1 MKSTAG
7 WIGQVVSW
15 FVIFAMLAVL
25 AVCVLIPRLGGA
37 TPYTILTGS
46 MKSSLPPGT
55 LVVVQPTSPDKI
67 NIGDVITFQI
77 ETGKPTVASHRVIGK
92 TVAEDGSARLITK
105 GDDNAAADSD
115 LVRPEQIRGKLW
127 YSVPVLGRANTLLD
141 KSQHQTLVISAGGA
155 LIVYAAFML
164 VSAATDTRPPR
175 ASRRKT
181 EVAA

>member
-1 MKSTAG
+1 MKSAAG

-15 FVIFAMLAVL
+15 LVIFAMLAVL
-25 AVCVLIPRLGGA
+25 AVCVLVPRLGGG

-55 LVVVQPTSPDKI
+55 LIVVRPTPANEI

-92 TVAEDGSARLITK
+92 TVADDGTPRLITK
-105 GDDNAAADSD
+105 GDDNAAADPD
-115 LVRPEQIRGKLW
+115 LVQPAQIRGKLW

-155 LIVYAAFML
+155 LLVYAAFML
-164 VSAATDTRPPR
+164 VSAAADSHPPR
-175 ASRRKT
+175 TSRRKT

>member
-25 AVCVLIPRLGGA
+25 AVCVLIPRLGGG

-46 MKSSLPPGT
+46 MRSSLPPGT
-55 LVVVQPTSPDKI
+55 LIVVKPTSAD
-67 NIGDVITFQI
+67 NVDIGDVITFQI
-77 ETGKPTVASHRVIGK
+77 ESGKPTVASHRVIGK
-92 TVAEDGSARLITK
+92 TVADDGSPRLITK

-141 KSQHQTLVISAGGA
+141 KSQHQTIVLAVGGGL
-155 LIVYAAFML
+155 LIYAAFML
-164 VSAATDTRPPR
+164 VSAATDSRPAR
-175 ASRRKT
+175 ASRRKL
-181 EVAA
+181 EAAA

>member
-25 AVCVLIPRLGGA
+25 AVCVLIPRLGGG

-46 MKSSLPPGT
+46 MKSTLPQGT
-55 LVVVQPTSPDKI
+55 LVVVKPTPMDQI
-67 NIGDVITFQI
+67 EIGDVITFQI
-77 ETGKPTVASHRVIGK
+77 KPGEPAVATHRVTARTVAD
-92 TVAEDGSARLITK
+92 DGTPRFFTK
-105 GDDNAAADSD
+105 GDDNNAPDREQ
-115 LVRPEQIRGKLW
+115 VRAEQIRGKLW
-127 YSVPVLGRANTLLD
+127 YSVPVIGRANTLLD
-141 KSQHQTLVISAGGA
+141 KSQHQAAVVTAGSG
-155 LIVYAAFML
+155 LLLYAAFML
-164 VSAATDTRPPR
+164 VSAATDSRSPR